1 MLDAIKELGEYVKEK
16 ENLSDV
22 ETFINIAKL
31 KNTKKVLCIVLEC
44 SKSRVLFKKVHTEDF
59 DLYKLKLYLYREGSS
74 RGTDTLPSSLITT
87 IEKTFE
93 NKIISWFQKYADID
107 SFIQLINN
115 ELYEQR
121 EKIKN
126 ELLEFYNAIPKEE
139 KRNVLLTI
147 KFLDNEKEK
156 YLGDFDIFKEILL
169 QNSLKKYYF
178 LESIGESKGKGT
190 CCICGKKDEVYG
202 YVPTSFGFSF
212 STADKKGFSPVFLQ
226 KHQWKEMPICKDC
239 AIYLEVGKKFLDR
252 NLSFNFFGYKYYVIP
267 KFIFKNLFGELY
279 EEIELYK
286 GKEYHEGLMSDEDYL
301 EEIIKE
307 KEDILRII
315 FLFYKQKGGGKYIDI
330 VNYTEDILPSWIK
343 ELDVVQRN
351 IRKINLFQEENVRS
365 ILGENWVNDFIRGLI
380 NKERGLGIN
389 NWPMKFIRDFF
400 PYSKTE
406 GIYDKYFMDIV
417 GSILSNSPIDKNF
430 LISAFMKRIRN
441 AYKKKNDYTIKILT
455 LKSLMLYLFF
465 KNLNLL
471 RGEKMSEEKI
481 SEKYEIVNIEDKI
494 EKFFK
499 ERKDI
504 FEVATKKA
512 IFLVGVL
519 VNYLLYIQRKER
531 NVNFGEE
538 PFRSKLHGLILDEK
552 RIKKLFS
559 QAVNKLGE
567 YKKTYPSLEG
577 LVGKYLTISGE
588 NWRLS
593 KDEISYYFTLGL
605 VLGNMFKTRK
615 EKTNGGEIN
624 E

>member
-1 MLDAIKELGEYVKEK
+1 
-16 ENLSDV
+16 
-22 ETFINIAKL
+22 
-31 KNTKKVLCIVLEC
+31 
-44 SKSRVLFKKVHTEDF
+44 
-59 DLYKLKLYLYREGSS
+59 
-74 RGTDTLPSSLITT
+74 
-87 IEKTFE
+87 
-93 NKIISWFQKYADID
+93 
-107 SFIQLINN
+107 
-115 ELYEQR
+115 
-121 EKIKN
+121 
-126 ELLEFYNAIPKEE
+126 
-139 KRNVLLTI
+139 
-147 KFLDNEKEK
+147 
-156 YLGDFDIFKEILL
+156 
-169 QNSLKKYYF
+169 
-178 LESIGESKGKGT
+178 
-190 CCICGKKDEVYG
+190 
-202 YVPTSFGFSF
+202 
-212 STADKKGFSPVFLQ
+212 
-226 KHQWKEMPICKDC
+226 
-239 AIYLEVGKKFLDR
+239 
-252 NLSFNFFGYKYYVIP
+252 
-267 KFIFKNLFGELY
+267 
-279 EEIELYK
+279 
-286 GKEYHEGLMSDEDYL
+286 
-301 EEIIKE
+301 
-307 KEDILRII
+307 
-315 FLFYKQKGGGKYIDI
+315 
-330 VNYTEDILPSWIK
+330 
-343 ELDVVQRN
+343 
-351 IRKINLFQEENVRS
+351 
-365 ILGENWVNDFIRGLI
+365 
-380 NKERGLGIN
+380 
-389 NWPMKFIRDFF
+389 MKFIRDFF